1 MDSLQRLLV
10 HVDGSPRSAMRIRLA
25 RAIAAGRGAH
35 VSAMLAADPPW
46 QVVPMEA
53 VGDGGSAALLA
64 EAQAERRRAALDLV
78 EQERE
83 RPGEPRAPLH
93 WLEDDAP
100 GAPVPA
106 SHAFAS
112 QALCSDLAV
121 LGQHD
126 PADARAWGVPAD
138 FAAQVMAASGRA
150 ALIVPW
156 AGEWTRAPERALV
169 AWKPT
174 REAAAAVTAALPL
187 LRQAREVVALA
198 WSDGG
203 ALAAR
208 GGDDPLRLR
217 RLQVWLSAHGI
228 DARIEPQGEP
238 QGPAPSAGLGELLLS
253 AAADHGS
260 DLLVMGCY
268 GHTRMREWV
277 FGGVTR
283 TVLDSMT
290 LPVLMAR

>member
-1 MDSLQRLLV
+1 M
-10 HVDGSPRSAMRIRLA
+10 
-25 RAIAAGRGAH
+25 
-35 VSAMLAADPPW
+35 
-46 QVVPMEA
+46 
-53 VGDGGSAALLA
+53 
-64 EAQAERRRAALDLV
+64 
-78 EQERE
+78 
-83 RPGEPRAPLH
+83 
-93 WLEDDAP
+93 
-100 GAPVPA
+100 
-106 SHAFAS
+106 
-112 QALCSDLAV
+112 
-121 LGQHD
+121 
-126 PADARAWGVPAD
+126 PAD

-228 DARIEPQGEP
+228 DARIEPQG
-238 QGPAPSAGLGELLLS
+238 PAPSAGLGELLLS